1 MNNKLEQ
8 FYDLIKTEMGVIL
21 ATGTESSI
29 TMRLVSP
36 VYYNG
41 DILLFTAASSKKY
54 QQLRANP
61 NCCIAVGTFYAEATA
76 KFLGSTMAEKNKEL
90 RDAYCAK
97 FPGAFD
103 EGVEFGGRNAE
114 FLLLTP
120 TKLTGWSFENDIPTA
135 DGVPTIPF
143 EITF

>member
-41 DILLFTAASSKKY
+41 DILLFSAASSKKY

-61 NCCIAVGTFYAEATA
+61 NCCIAVGPFYAEASA
-76 KFLGSTMAEKNKEL
+76 KFLDSTMAEKNKEL

-103 EGVEFGGRNAE
+103 EGVEFVGVKSKNSAFLPPNSTPSSNAPGN
-114 FLLLTP
+114 L
-120 TKLTGWSFENDIPTA
+120 A
-135 DGVPTIPF
+135 Q
-143 EITF
+143 

>member
-1 MNNKLEQ
+1 MNKQEQ
-8 FYDLIKTEMGVIL
+8 FYNMIKTEMGVIL

-41 DILLFTAASSKKY
+41 GILIFTAASSTKY

-61 NCCIAVGTFYAEATA
+61 NCCIAVGSFYAEARA
-76 KFLGSTMAEKNKEL
+76 EFLNSTMAEKNKKF
-90 RDAYCAK
+90 RAAYTAKYPDA
-97 FPGAFD
+97 FND
-103 EGVEFGGRNAE
+103 GVAFGGSNAE

-120 TKLTGWSFENDIPTA
+120 IKLTGWGFENDISTA

-143 EITF
+143 EINF

>member
-1 MNNKLEQ
+1 MNKLEQ

-21 ATGTESSI
+21 ATGTENSI

-41 DILLFTAASSKKY
+41 DILIFTAASSKKY
-54 QQLRANP
+54 QQLCENP
-61 NCCIAVGTFYAEATA
+61 NCCIAVGTFYAEAMV
-76 KFLGSTMAEKNKEL
+76 KFLGSTMEEKNKEL
-90 RDAYCAK
+90 RDAYSAK

-103 EGVEFGGRNAE
+103 EDVMLGGRNAE

-120 TKLTGWSFENDIPTA
+120 TKLTGWSFEDDIPTA
-135 DGVPTIPF
+135 DGIPTIPF
-143 EITF
+143 EISV